1 MENRYTES
9 EYQKDPEALH
19 LYVKDFRILMF
30 MNTKH
35 YAMPFQRISIA
46 RFLIY
51 YLSLAWGTSKCV
63 GFTYIKSVQPKTNII
78 HLPEKAQKKQKR
90 KQLERN
96 IHPLSSVFS

>member
-51 YLSLAWGTSKCV
+51 YLSLA
-63 GFTYIKSVQPKTNII
+63 
-78 HLPEKAQKKQKR
+78 
-90 KQLERN
+90 
-96 IHPLSSVFS
+96 